1 MYGPGLDRSMGT
13 LQVLGCQK
21 EILNC
26 NRLTLQRS
34 KFVEDIAQE
43 LTYLKGSASEH
54 LGLA

>member
-34 KFVEDIAQE
+34 KLVEDIAQE